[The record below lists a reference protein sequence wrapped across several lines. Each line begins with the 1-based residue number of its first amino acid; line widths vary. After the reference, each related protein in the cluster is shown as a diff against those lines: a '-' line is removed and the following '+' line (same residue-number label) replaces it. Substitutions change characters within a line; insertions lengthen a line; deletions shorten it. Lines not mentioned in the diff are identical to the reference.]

1 MFLLHSFSF
10 LQGCPL
16 FVLFPPR
23 PLCFFPF
30 ADFFLVLQGLG
41 TGPFLNELVR
51 LRCVVLAMLYFVVDD
66 KGCKGDHGEGAQDGA
81 GNVIARNDEEVP

>member
-1 MFLLHSFSF
+1 M
-10 LQGCPL
+10 
-16 FVLFPPR
+16 
-23 PLCFFPF
+23 
-30 ADFFLVLQGLG
+30 LQGLG

-51 LRCVVLAMLYFVVDD
+51 FRCVVLAMLYFVVDD